1 MPVNT
6 LLEQQYLYSEK
17 KKEKKK
23 EKKEEQQYF
32 QVHLNHYINK
42 MYPSPR
48 DSSLQQVVS
57 HTYTIKLNWSRI
69 SILYIYISESTP
81 NPHIYYFLP

>member
-17 KKEKKK
+17 KRKKK
-23 EKKEEQQYF
+23 EKEEQQYF

-48 DSSLQQVVS
+48 DSSL
-57 HTYTIKLNWSRI
+57 
-69 SILYIYISESTP
+69 
-81 NPHIYYFLP
+81 

>member
-1 MPVNT
+1 MLVNT

-17 KKEKKK
+17 RRKKK

-48 DSSLQQVVS
+48 DSSL
-57 HTYTIKLNWSRI
+57 
-69 SILYIYISESTP
+69 
-81 NPHIYYFLP
+81 